1 MRIATFLTFILA
13 LGLCMSSCKNDS
25 GDDQVMEPTGP
36 VEDFYNIV
44 IQDEFTTP
52 PSQVSVFY
60 RVENSNGE
68 PIADLLPDDFTVFER
83 GRNDDDYKVI
93 SSDEGDRV
101 ITDNELIFRYNVM
114 LLLDLS
120 ASVTNNHLPEIKEA
134 ASQFIQ
140 SVIGEGVNTSTR
152 IGIFW
157 FDGEENLHQLID
169 FTNNYNEL
177 QDAVNDINSDISQDA
192 STNLFGAII
201 NGTELIKG
209 AINHDQLTNFL
220 SAGAIITFTDGTDQA
235 GIASRTEAY
244 DVVDSS
250 KNTINYY
257 TIGLG
262 SEIDETVLNNLGPK
276 KFISA
281 ENGAELNESFTEI
294 SDLIYNEVNS
304 FYLFEYCTPKRD
316 GSGINALKI
325 KLEKVDGEGD
335 VETQFDAK
343 GFRSGCEL
351 N

>member
-1 MRIATFLTFILA
+1 
-13 LGLCMSSCKNDS
+13 
-25 GDDQVMEPTGP
+25 MEPIGP
-36 VEDFYNIV
+36 AEDFYKIV

-60 RVENSNGE
+60 RVENSLGE
-68 PIADLLPDDFTVFER
+68 PIADLLPEDFTIYEQ

-93 SSDEGDRV
+93 SSDEGERV

-120 ASVTNNHLPEIKEA
+120 ASVTNNHLLEIKEA
-134 ASQFIQ
+134 ASKFIQ
-140 SVIGEGVNTSTR
+140 SVIGQGVNSSTR

-177 QDAVNDINSDISQDA
+177 QDAVDDITSGISQDA

-201 NGTELIKG
+201 NGTEFISSR
-209 AINHDQLTNFL
+209 INQDNLTDYL
-220 SAGAIITFTDGTDQA
+220 SSGAIITFTDGTDQA
-235 GIASRTEAY
+235 GIVSKTDAY
-244 DVVDSS
+244 AIVDSF
-250 KNTINYY
+250 KNKINYY

-262 SEIDETVLNNLGPK
+262 SEIDETVLNSIGPK

-281 ENGAELNESFTEI
+281 ENGEDLNASFTEI
-294 SDLIYNEVNS
+294 SELIYNEVNS

-316 GSGINALKI
+316 GSGLNNLKI
-325 KLEKVDGEGD
+325 KLEREEGVGD
-335 VETQFDAK
+335 EETNFDAT
-343 GFRSGCEL
+343 GFRAGCQL

>member
-1 MRIATFLTFILA
+1 MRITTFLTIILA
-13 LGLCMSSCKNDS
+13 FCLCTLSCKKDS
-25 GDDQVMEPTGP
+25 SDDETMNPTGP
-36 VEDFYNIV
+36 TPDFYNIV
-44 IQDEFTTP
+44 VQDEFTTP

-60 RVENSNGE
+60 RVENVDGE
-68 PIADLLPDDFTVFER
+68 PIADLLPEDFTIYEK
-83 GRNDDDYKVI
+83 GRNDDDFKVI

-120 ASVTNNHLPEIKEA
+120 ASVTNNHLSEIKEA

-140 SVIGEGVNTSTR
+140 SVIGQGVNTSTR

-169 FTNNYNEL
+169 FTNKYNEL
-177 QDAVNDINSDISQDA
+177 QDAVNDINSDISVDA

-201 NGTELIKG
+201 NGTELIRG
-209 AINHDQLTNFL
+209 RINQDNLTDYL

-235 GIASRTEAY
+235 GIVKKSDAY
-244 DVVDSS
+244 EVVDSF

-262 SEIDETVLNNLGPK
+262 SEIDETVLNTLGPK

-281 ENGAELNESFTEI
+281 EDGTELNASFTEI
-294 SDLIYNEVNS
+294 SELIYNEVNS

-316 GSGINALKI
+316 GSGINELKI
-325 KLEKVDGEGD
+325 KLDRMEG
-335 VETQFDAK
+335 VGSKETNFDAT
-343 GFRSGCEL
+343 GFRAGCEL